1 MNLLVVSNSD
11 DIAANLITKFS
22 FENSISDS
30 NGITGGVGTDKL
42 CTRHQ
47 RHIKDLLV
55 FYRLQQR
62 SKSFDCYKSITVS
75 MWIKQTH
82 IQEHNLY
89 LCYQN
94 H

>member
-1 MNLLVVSNSD
+1 MILH
-11 DIAANLITKFS
+11 NLITKFS

-30 NGITGGVGTDKL
+30 KTGGVGTDVSYAPGIKGK
-42 CTRHQ
+42 
-47 RHIKDLLV
+47 HIKDLLA
-55 FYRLQQR
+55 FIAYNN

-75 MWIKQTH
+75 MWIKTNPH
-82 IQEHNLY
+82 TEEHNLY